1 MLAPHSYHPTLL
13 HQISMRSLVSPRGAS
28 CSVTADI
35 LQKIKKFYITPN
47 LFILLLHCTSL
58 SLISLQIKLKKS
70 FLFINLTCFMSKIY
84 IGSAKRGDAG
94 VEIPMS
100 GIIVMFTLFSNGE
113 SESPSGATSYN
124 T

>member
-1 MLAPHSYHPTLL
+1 
-13 HQISMRSLVSPRGAS
+13 
-28 CSVTADI
+28 
-35 LQKIKKFYITPN
+35 
-47 LFILLLHCTSL
+47 
-58 SLISLQIKLKKS
+58 
-70 FLFINLTCFMSKIY
+70 MSKIY